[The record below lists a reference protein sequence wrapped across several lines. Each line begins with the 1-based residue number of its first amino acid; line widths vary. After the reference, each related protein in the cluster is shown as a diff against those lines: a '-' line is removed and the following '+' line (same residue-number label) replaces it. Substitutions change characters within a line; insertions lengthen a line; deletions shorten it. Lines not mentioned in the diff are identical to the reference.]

1 MKRGCKVHLTDDQIG
16 DSVSNIFIRLV
27 KLIKPLSDQFFSKMT
42 TFNVKEAFMVQ
53 FFPGNFEMIR
63 NITWINF

>member
-42 TFNVKEAFMVQ
+42 TFNVREAFMVQ
-53 FFPGNFEMIR
+53 LFPGHFEMIR